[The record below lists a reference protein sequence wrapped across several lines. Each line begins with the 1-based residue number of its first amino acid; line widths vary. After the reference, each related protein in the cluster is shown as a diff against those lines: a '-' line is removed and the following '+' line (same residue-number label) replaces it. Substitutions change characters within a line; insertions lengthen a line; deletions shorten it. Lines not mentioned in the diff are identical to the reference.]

1 MTAVSIPRPIA
12 ISPAAS
18 LLFAG
23 IGLSLALLPPSLL
36 ALVIDDR
43 TLHGATVW
51 AKPIKFQLSLAMLMA
66 TLVLLLPLIAP
77 DRRDGRTVRWAAGAV
92 VIASTLEV
100 LYITLQAA
108 RGTASHYAD
117 GSDLERTLYSLMG
130 LGAFTIVAG
139 CFVIGLVILRSPAGR
154 HGPGLRLGG
163 GLGLVLGAVTT
174 LVTAFVLA
182 SGVDGP
188 GPWVGGT
195 RSLADGLPL
204 VGWST
209 TGGDLRVPHFFA
221 THLMQAV
228 PVAGLLADRWR
239 PAAARRIVGLTATVG
254 VMVVVATFLQAMA
267 GRPFL
272 G

>member
-1 MTAVSIPRPIA
+1 MTAVSIQRPLA
-12 ISPAAS
+12 FSPAAT
-18 LLFAG
+18 LLLAG
-23 IGLSLALLPPSLL
+23 TGLALALLPPSLL
-36 ALVIDDR
+36 ALAIDER
-43 TLHGATVW
+43 TLHGVTVW
-51 AKPIKFQLSLAMLMA
+51 AKPIKFQLSVAMLMV
-66 TLVLLLPLIAP
+66 TLVLLLPLIP
-77 DRRDGRTVRWAAGAV
+77 PERRDGRTVRWAAGAV
-92 VIASTLEV
+92 VAASTLEV
-100 LYITLQAA
+100 LYIALQAA

-117 GSDLERTLYSLMG
+117 GSDLERALYSLMG

-139 CFVIGLVILRSPAGR
+139 CFVIGLVILRSPERLGE
-154 HGPGLRLGG
+154 GLRLGG
-163 GLGLVLGAVTT
+163 GLGLVVGAVAT

-239 PAAARRIVGLTATVG
+239 PSAARTVVIVTSAAG
-254 VMVVVATFLQAMA
+254 VAVVVATFLQAMA

>member
-1 MTAVSIPRPIA
+1 MTAVSLPRLPA
-12 ISPAAS
+12 VSPATAM
-18 LLFAG
+18 LVAG
-23 IGLSLALLPPSLL
+23 IGLSVSLLPPSLIAL
-36 ALVIDDR
+36 AIDER

-66 TLVLLLPLIAP
+66 TLVLLLPLIPAE
-77 DRRDGRTVRWAAGAV
+77 RRDGRAVRWAAGAV
-92 VIASTLEV
+92 LLASTLEV
-100 LYITLQAA
+100 LYITLQAS

-117 GSDLERTLYSLMG
+117 GSGLERALYSLMG

-139 CFVIGLVILRSPAGR
+139 CFVIGVVILRSADRFGAGV
-154 HGPGLRLGG
+154 RLGG

-239 PAAARRIVGLTATVG
+239 PSAARTIVVLTAAAGVG
-254 VMVVVATFLQAMA
+254 VVVATFLQAMA

>member
-1 MTAVSIPRPIA
+1 MTAVSIAGPSRPA
-12 ISPAAS
+12 TAAG
-18 LLFAG
+18 LLLAG
-23 IGLSLALLPPSLL
+23 TGLMLALLPPSLIAL
-36 ALVIDDR
+36 AVDGR
-43 TLHGATVW
+43 TLHEATVW

-66 TLVLLLPLIAP
+66 TLVLLLPLVDPA
-77 DRRDGRTVRWAAGAV
+77 RRDGRTVRWAATAV
-92 VIASTLEV
+92 VAASVLEI

-108 RGTASHYAD
+108 RGVPSHFASATA
-117 GSDLERTLYSLMG
+117 LERTLYGLMG

-139 CFVIGLVILRSPAGR
+139 TFVIGVAILRGPLRSGAGI
-154 HGPGLRLGG
+154 RLGA

-182 SGVDGP
+182 SGYDGP

-195 RSLADGLPL
+195 RSAADGLPL

-221 THLMQAV
+221 THLMQALPLV
-228 PVAGLLADRWR
+228 GWLADRWR
-239 PAAARRIVGLTATVG
+239 PSTAVPAVIVASAAG
-254 VMVVVATFLQAMA
+254 VAVVLATFLQATA
-267 GRPFL
+267 GRPFI